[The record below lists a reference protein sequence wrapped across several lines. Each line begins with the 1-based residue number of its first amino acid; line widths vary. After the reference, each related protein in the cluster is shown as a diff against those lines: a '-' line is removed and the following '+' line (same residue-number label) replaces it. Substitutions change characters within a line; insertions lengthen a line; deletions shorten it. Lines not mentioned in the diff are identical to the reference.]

1 MRLVVDV
8 EAGSVAI
15 GSKKLQRQ
23 WVDLYAVLARARPS
37 FVGPEAIAR
46 VGFWRTKRLASVGKE
61 ISRHLAWLKQNGL
74 GDVLEDH
81 GRTRAWRLRIAP
93 ALIQLRPTPDTVQA
107 WIDHRSEGATS
118 WASWAEALERLV
130 EASLALQHGE
140 AEAAL
145 EQLQPE
151 ELFACD
157 PALEAWAALVRGRA
171 AAQHSEIA
179 LLKRL
184 HREWFSRSD
193 AVGRTVGARLR
204 AVVEFEERLR
214 DPAGALARL
223 KKLAAALEQRDD
235 VGALGVVLNVMGLL
249 ARRADDAR
257 SGWSYHLRSAPLFGI
272 SGDFSSLEGSLF
284 NLAKARHMLLEQ
296 SHRPPDEAVFQL
308 LELSHRICRRMG
320 VGGASA
326 QSEIFGARCAF
337 EIGDLPRMRA
347 YMAEAD
353 AMVKRIESTF
363 DQACFLL
370 LRAEI
375 EHRHPTG
382 ATDPLHDLRTA
393 ERLFLKAGDKVSA
406 AHARRLRTLWSSGRS
421 LSAPPPSPGPAG

>member
-15 GSKKLQRQ
+15 GPKRLHRQ

-74 GDVLEDH
+74 GNVLEDH
-81 GRTRAWRLRIAP
+81 GRTRAWRLCVAP
-93 ALIQLRPTPDTVQA
+93 ALVRLRPTPDTVQA
-107 WIDHRSEGATS
+107 WIDRRSEGAAS
-118 WASWAEALERLV
+118 WESWAEALERLV

-151 ELFACD
+151 ELFSCD
-157 PALEAWAALVRGRA
+157 PALEAWAALLRGRA
-171 AAQHSEIA
+171 AAQHDEIA

-184 HREWFSRSD
+184 CRGWFSRSD

-204 AVVEFEERLR
+204 ALVELGERFHDSAAALR
-214 DPAGALARL
+214 RL

-235 VGALGVVLNVMGLL
+235 VGALGSVLNVMGLL

-272 SGDFSSLEGSLF
+272 SGDFPSLEGSLF

-296 SHRPPDEAVFQL
+296 SQRPPDKAVLQL
-308 LELSHRICRRMG
+308 VELSRRICRRMG

-337 EIGDLPRMRA
+337 EMGDIPLARA

-353 AMVKRIESTF
+353 ALVKRIESTF

-375 EHRHPTG
+375 EHQHPTG
-382 ATDPLHDLRTA
+382 ATDPLRDLRAA
-393 ERLFLKAGDKVSA
+393 ERLFLKAGDKTSA
-406 AHARRLRTLWSSGRS
+406 AHARRLRTLWSRS
-421 LSAPPPSPGPAG
+421 RPLSAQPPSPAPAE